1 MRFVAAIALF
11 IAFMSSGYKCLAQE
25 DTLVQTVRGQVT
37 DAESK
42 NPLPGVIILV
52 LPDKKLHAMTDA
64 DGNYRLDN
72 VPVGRQSFEF
82 RYTGFDTKNV
92 SEVPVTSGKELELNV
107 ALTETVRELHEAT
120 VVAIKDRIKS
130 TNEFAQVSARSF
142 NVEETKRFAASVS
155 DPARLAQ
162 NFAGVANNGDLDNDI
177 VVRGNSP
184 KGILWRLEGI
194 EIPNPNHYS
203 DLGNGGGSI
212 SMLNAST
219 LGTSDFYT
227 GAFPPEIGN
236 ALSSAFDL
244 SFRNGNKDKYE
255 HSIQIGVMG
264 TELATEGP
272 FRRGGQSSY
281 LVEYRYSTLTLLKNY
296 LNLGGIIPDYQD
308 ASFKLNFPTKKAG
321 TITVFGLG
329 GINNANKD
337 PGKDSTTWNDDNP
350 NFVLNSVGRMG
361 IIGVTHQYFVS
372 KNAYIKTIISG
383 SYDDY
388 NKDVD
393 TLNKRENYNHVL
405 VDKAFFA
412 NTAYRFSFLY
422 NNKLNA
428 RNTIRTGIVAQQLAY
443 DLDENFYDYGSKTW
457 KNILNGQGS
466 TQYYQAYV
474 QWKYR
479 LTSKISLVSGIHTSY
494 YALNKKSSFE
504 PRASLSYQL
513 PKSRITFAAGL
524 HSKPEHIS
532 TYLFRDS
539 ASAQSGAYPNIGL
552 DLVRAAH
559 LVAGYETQL
568 PWKLRMKAEA
578 YYQYLYNIP
587 VEKDS
592 ASGFSIIN
600 TESIFGLYDTK
611 PLVSAGTG
619 MNYGI
624 DLSVERPFIDNFYM
638 LFTGSLFRTTYT
650 AYNGAQYQG
659 HFDRGYQLNL
669 VGGKEF
675 KVNKKGRS
683 LIGLN
688 GKVLYSGGQ
697 RETPI
702 DVSASQAAGR
712 TVYVAGQY
720 FTNQDPYYFRID
732 GSIYYK
738 INNKKATHSLQLDV
752 QNVTNRLNYYYQY
765 YDNRD
770 GRVKDVKQVGILP
783 VISYR
788 VEFHR

>member
-1 MRFVAAIALF
+1 MRFVAAAVLF
-11 IAFMSSGYKCLAQE
+11 IVLIASAPVCFGQE
-25 DTLVQTVRGQVT
+25 DDLLQTVRGQVT

-52 LPDKKLHAMTDA
+52 LPDKKLHAVSDE
-64 DGNYRLDN
+64 DGNYRLDS

-82 RYTGFDTKNV
+82 TYPGFDTKTV
-92 SEVPVTSGKELELNV
+92 REIPVTSGKELELNI
-107 ALTETVRELHEAT
+107 ALTETVKELNE
-120 VVAIKDRIKS
+120 VNIVALKDRVRS
-130 TNEFAQVSARSF
+130 TNEFAQVSSRSF

-236 ALSSAFDL
+236 ALSGAFDL

-264 TELATEGP
+264 TEIATEGP
-272 FRRGGQSSY
+272 FHKGSQSSY
-281 LVEYRYSTLTLLKNY
+281 LLEYRYSTLTLLKNY

-337 PGKDSTTWNDDNP
+337 PSNDSTTWNDDNP
-350 NFVLNSVGRMG
+350 NFVLNSVGRLDILG
-361 IIGVTHQYFVS
+361 ITHQYFVS
-372 KNAYIKTIISG
+372 KNAYIKTIVSG

-422 NNKLNA
+422 NNKINA
-428 RNTIRTGIVAQQLAY
+428 RNTIRTGITAQQLGY
-443 DLDENFYDYGSKTW
+443 DLKENYYDYGTKAWKT
-457 KNILNGQGS
+457 ILNGSGS
-466 TQYYQAYV
+466 TQFYEGYI
-474 QWKYR
+474 QWKNR
-479 LTSKISLVSGIHTSY
+479 LTSRLSLVSGIHGSY
-494 YALNKKSSFE
+494 YALNQKYGIE

-513 PKSRITFAAGL
+513 QHSRFTLAAGM

-532 TYLFRDS
+532 TYLFQNADS
-539 ASAQSGAYPNIGL
+539 TQTGNYPNKGL
-552 DLVRAAH
+552 DLMRAVH
-559 LVAGYETQL
+559 TVAGFETEL
-568 PWKLRMKAEA
+568 PYKLRMKMEA
-578 YYQYLYNIP
+578 YFQYLYNIP

-592 ASGFSIIN
+592 ISGFSILN
-600 TESIFGLYDTK
+600 VESIFGLYDTK
-611 PLVSAGTG
+611 PLVSTGTG
-619 MNYGI
+619 KNYGI
-624 DLSVERPFIDNFYM
+624 DLSIERPFIDNFYM
-638 LFTGSLFRTTYT
+638 LFTGSLFHSSYT
-650 AYNGAQYQG
+650 AYNGAEYDG

-675 KVNKKGRS
+675 KVTRKGRS

-697 RETPI
+697 RESPI
-702 DVSASQAAGR
+702 DISASRSSGR
-712 TVYVAGQY
+712 TIYVAGQY

-732 GSIYYK
+732 GSIYFK
-738 INNKKATHSLQLDV
+738 VNNKKATHSLQLDV

-765 YDNRD
+765 FDSRD